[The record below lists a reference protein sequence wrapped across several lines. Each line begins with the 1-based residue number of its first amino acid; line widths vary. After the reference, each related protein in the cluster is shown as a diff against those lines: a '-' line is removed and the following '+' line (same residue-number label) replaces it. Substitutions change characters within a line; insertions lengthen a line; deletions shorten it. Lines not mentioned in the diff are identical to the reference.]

1 MSNIATLNN
10 SYNIAP
16 HIWNA
21 LKTVVYDGAK
31 DESIKLVLDYCKAN
45 ALDPMQKP
53 VHIVPM
59 GSYNA
64 QNKWVQKDT
73 IWVGIGLYRIQAERS
88 GNYAGVSEPEYG
100 NTIEG
105 TFIKINKD
113 HKEQIK
119 REEIKISYPEWCK
132 ISVRKIVQGN
142 IVEFTAK
149 EYWLENYS
157 KLNKSSTAPNAMWM
171 TRPFGQL
178 AKCTEAQALRKA
190 FPELIPQQPT
200 AEEMDGKILHEFN
213 ECSTNNEPKNI
224 TPKVQTLSARL
235 DDLIANSEDDDAQS
249 VSKATVEEKVPS
261 LTVTKEFMNLCAE
274 HNLDAKEFAKFHNID
289 SKHSETVT
297 NGIANFN
304 LLKEQ
309 FLNAEITITH

>member
-1 MSNIATLNN
+1 MSNIAVNN

-59 GSYNA
+59 GSYNE
-64 QNKWVQKDT
+64 QKKWVQKDT

-132 ISVRKIVQGN
+132 ITVRKIVQGN

-157 KLNKSSTAPNAMWM
+157 KLNKNSTAPNAMWM

-178 AKCTEAQALRKA
+178 AKCAEAQALRKA

-200 AEEMDGKILHEFN
+200 AEEMEGKTLYEFD
-213 ECSTNNEPKNI
+213 NEPKNI
-224 TPKVQTLSARL
+224 TPKTKDLSARL
-235 DDLIANSEDDDAQS
+235 DDLIVNSEESAINLKE
-249 VSKATVEEKVPS
+249 VSA
-261 LTVTKEFMNLCAE
+261 
-274 HNLDAKEFAKFHNID
+274 
-289 SKHSETVT
+289 SEYVKLSELIVT
-297 NGIANFN
+297 NDVPDDTVKKWCDKAGVESIYDLDEVQVESCIKHIEKNYA
-304 LLKEQ
+304 
-309 FLNAEITITH
+309 